1 MSVLLHHQAIV
12 RKECIRTVV
21 DKSLI
26 CSHYFLLVVGRA
38 TDEDIGKEKNNKDL
52 KKPLWK
58 RRRLG
63 EPKRDSI
70 YLPINF

>member
-1 MSVLLHHQAIV
+1 MTVLLYHQAIV

-26 CSHYFLLVVGRA
+26 SSHYFPFFVGRA

-52 KKPLWK
+52 KKPL
-58 RRRLG
+58 
-63 EPKRDSI
+63 
-70 YLPINF
+70 

>member
-38 TDEDIGKEKNNKDL
+38 TDEDIGKKKNNKDL
-52 KKPLWK
+52 KKPL
-58 RRRLG
+58 
-63 EPKRDSI
+63 
-70 YLPINF
+70 